1 MINRKILTFDRQYR
15 LLTPMQWYQACMRSY
30 RIAMERLQG

>member
-15 LLTPMQWYQACMRSY
+15 LLTPRQWYEACMRSY
-30 RIAMERLQG
+30 RLAQKSLKS